1 MNSPQ
6 ACGKSDLKNA
16 DGTAFSFQRFLKA
29 RAGRPMINSEP
40 DSQNRPRGLHSDVI
54 EQRHK
59 PEVHVDLLVA
69 VKQRQARSS
78 AVKST
83 SIS

>member
-6 ACGKSDLKNA
+6 ACEKSGLKNA
-16 DGTAFSFQRFLKA
+16 DGTAFSFQRFRKA
-29 RAGRPMINSEP
+29 RTSRPMINLEP
-40 DSQNRPRGLHSDVI
+40 DSQNRHRCLHSDVI

-69 VKQRQARSS
+69 VKQR
-78 AVKST
+78 
-83 SIS
+83 